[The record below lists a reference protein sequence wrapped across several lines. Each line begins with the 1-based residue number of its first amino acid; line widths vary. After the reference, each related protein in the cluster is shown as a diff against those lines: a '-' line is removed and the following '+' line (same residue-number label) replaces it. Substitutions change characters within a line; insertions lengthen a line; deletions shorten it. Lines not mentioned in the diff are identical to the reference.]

1 MLAGKAGAYLE
12 ALKQFG
18 GLEKR
23 QIKNKKNNNFFV
35 QTFERTNISQECL
48 SVNWASAIK
57 LFPPLFPVANVIK
70 LIST

>member
-23 QIKNKKNNNFFV
+23 QIKINNNFFV
-35 QTFERTNISQECL
+35 RMFERTNISQECL
-48 SVNWASAIK
+48 SVNWANAIK
-57 LFPPLFPVANVIK
+57 LFSRCFLWPML
-70 LIST
+70 